1 MALPPGYLIILEAA
15 YALGLRQMG
24 FSRNDAIELETYLI
38 AHGWVVV
45 PAWQAMAPPAGVV
58 VEDDVH

>member
-15 YALGLRQMG
+15 SALGLRQRG
-24 FSRNDAIELETYLI
+24 FSRNDAIEIETYLN
-38 AHGWVVV
+38 AHGWSVV
-45 PAWQAMAPPAGVV
+45 PAWMAVDPPAGVV